1 MTFPDP
7 ENPAPPPVPPPA
19 PSNDAPSSPSGP
31 HPPDSVSAQEIF
43 LSPPHFESLN
53 VPEDIRT
60 PWGGGE
66 LLIFLGLAIGSLFV
80 METVLA
86 LFMIAHFHMTSEQL
100 MKRLGTDA
108 PLAVSFQA
116 SWYVVILLFLFVM
129 IRVYHGAPFWSS
141 LRWRLLRPRDVP
153 ATVQYLTCIFGGIT
167 LAFAVSAASQFAG
180 EKKNLPIEQ
189 LFGTR
194 TDVLWLAAFGIALA
208 PLIEETFFRGFL
220 YPVLA
225 RKWGI
230 AAGIVVTGVLFGGMH
245 APQLWPAFPQI
256 GLLMVVGIVL
266 TFARARSGSVLASY
280 LIHVSYNSFLFAGF
294 FVGTHGLKN
303 IPPIH

>member
-1 MTFPDP
+1 MNFSDPQNPLPPADDAAPEASYVPQFPA
-7 ENPAPPPVPPPA
+7 APPP
-19 PSNDAPSSPSGP
+19 D
-31 HPPDSVSAQEIF
+31 HDF
-43 LSPPHFESLN
+43 KF
-53 VPEDIRT
+53 PEDIRT
-60 PWGGGE
+60 PWSAGE

-80 METVLA
+80 METALA

-100 MKRLGTDA
+100 MNSLKTNA

-129 IRVYHGAPFWSS
+129 IRVYHGAAFWSS
-141 LRWRLLRPRDVP
+141 LRWRRLRPRDVP
-153 ATVQYLTCIFGGIT
+153 STVQYLTCIFGGIA
-167 LAFAVSAASQFAG
+167 LAVAVSAASQLAG

-194 TDVLWLAAFGIALA
+194 TDVLWLMVFGIAVA
-208 PLIEETFFRGFL
+208 PLVEETIFRGFL

-230 AAGIVVTGVLFGGMH
+230 AAGIVVTGLLFGLMH
-245 APQLWPAFPQI
+245 AAQLWPAFPQI

-294 FVGTHGLKN
+294 FLGTHGLKN

>member
-1 MTFPDP
+1 MTFSDP
-7 ENPAPPPVPPPA
+7 ENPLPPDFAASSTPASAPAPPL
-19 PSNDAPSSPSGP
+19 
-31 HPPDSVSAQEIF
+31 PDE
-43 LSPPHFESLN
+43 H

-86 LFMIAHFHMTSEQL
+86 LFMIAHFHMTTEQL
-100 MKRLGTDA
+100 MNSLKTDA
-108 PLAVSFQA
+108 PLAVSFQTA
-116 SWYVVILLFLFVM
+116 WYAVILLFLFVM
-129 IRVYHGAPFWSS
+129 IRVYHGAAFWSS

-153 ATVQYLTCIFGGIT
+153 ATVQYLICIFGGIA
-167 LAFAVSAASQFAG
+167 LAVAVSAASQFAG
-180 EKKNLPIEQ
+180 KTKELPIEQ

-208 PLIEETFFRGFL
+208 PLIEETIFRGFL

-230 AAGIVVTGVLFGGMH
+230 PAGIFITGLLFGLMH
-245 APQLWPAFPQI
+245 AAQLWGGFAQI
-256 GLLMVVGIVL
+256 ALLIVVGIAL
-266 TFARARSGSVLASY
+266 TFARARTGSVLASY
-280 LIHVSYNSFLFAGF
+280 LVHLSYNSFLFLGF
-294 FVGTHGLKN
+294 FLGTHGLKN
-303 IPPIH
+303 IPPVH

>member
-7 ENPAPPPVPPPA
+7 ENPLPPDFTA
-19 PSNDAPSSPSGP
+19 PSTPASAPELPLP
-31 HPPDSVSAQEIF
+31 LPLPDE
-43 LSPPHFESLN
+43 N

-80 METVLA
+80 MDTILA
-86 LFMIAHFHMTSEQL
+86 LFMIAHFHMTSQQL
-100 MKRLGTDA
+100 MNSLKTDA
-108 PLAVSFQA
+108 PLAVSFQTA
-116 SWYVVILLFLFVM
+116 WSAVVFLFLFVM
-129 IRVYHGAPFWSS
+129 IRVYHGAAFWSS

-153 ATVQYLTCIFGGIT
+153 AAVQYLICIFGGTT
-167 LAFAVSAASQFAG
+167 LAFAVSAASQLAG
-180 EKKNLPIEQ
+180 KTKELPIEQ

-208 PLIEETFFRGFL
+208 PLIEETIFRGFL

-230 AAGIVVTGVLFGGMH
+230 PAGIFITGLLFGLMH
-245 APQLWPAFPQI
+245 AEQLWGGFAQI
-256 GLLMVVGIVL
+256 ALLIFVGIVL

-280 LIHVSYNSFLFAGF
+280 LIHLSYNSTLFAGF
-294 FVGTHGLKN
+294 FLGTHGLKN
-303 IPPIH
+303 IPPLH